1 MPSESL
7 TELQKLLSN
16 VHFKA
21 FAKELEDT
29 KPQSIQGKKK
39 VFMDRLKEVYTF
51 VEGNILP
58 TRELKT
64 VVPPLQM
71 ITYETRKIIYPDL
84 LYNHIPTLLELLYNV
99 ELYRLYTVR
108 KAEEAISFDNYY
120 KLEQYDGPGLTKE
133 EIETLEDFQA
143 HGEAARELYIDI
155 LKRFCTLDIYH
166 LWTTTGKSI
175 EVLTRLNQHFPM
187 LSADQTERFKQPT
200 PEFLL
205 DLSEK
210 EQEIF
215 RDTGE
220 DCSTFLIESTELAGK
235 RRDKSQT
242 LLQFFQSPEF
252 ISKHPPIDLGGITY
266 LTEYYLACVE
276 GQASELERIF
286 PSTFQD
292 LETA

>member
-1 MPSESL
+1 MQPSESL

-21 FAKELEDT
+21 FTKELEDT

-39 VFMDRLKEVYTF
+39 VFMDRLKEVYSMYSPSILVFFLTLCRSSAF

-108 KAEEAISFDNYY
+108 KAKEAISFDNYY

-143 HGEAARELYIDI
+143 HGEGARGLYIDI
-155 LKRFCTLDIYH
+155 LKQFCTLVSLRNPYIAYFDNIADRIY
-166 LWTTTGKSI
+166 TIFG
-175 EVLTRLNQHFPM
+175 
-187 LSADQTERFKQPT
+187 QP
-200 PEFLL
+200 P
-205 DLSEK
+205 
-210 EQEIF
+210 
-215 RDTGE
+215 
-220 DCSTFLIESTELAGK
+220 A
-235 RRDKSQT
+235 
-242 LLQFFQSPEF
+242 SP
-252 ISKHPPIDLGGITY
+252 SR
-266 LTEYYLACVE
+266 C
-276 GQASELERIF
+276 
-286 PSTFQD
+286 
-292 LETA
+292 